1 MEEMFQFIPGA
12 SNLLISHERKATLAD
27 RNFHLFLAPD
37 SAAALP
43 VALPGDTVGCG
54 GVHSL
59 PLTSESQIK
68 DEDSGSSHVLG
79 GGVSGCWVISNSRA
93 LTTGLTSGCGG
104 DLEIS
109 GWNQRLAF

>member
-1 MEEMFQFIPGA
+1 M
-12 SNLLISHERKATLAD
+12 LISHERKATKGD
-27 RNFHLFLAPD
+27 RNFHLFLAPE
-37 SAAALP
+37 SAAARP
-43 VALPGDTVGCG
+43 VALPGDMLVFG
-54 GVHSL
+54 GVHIL

-68 DEDSGSSHVLG
+68 DEDSGSDRVLG

-104 DLEIS
+104 DLDIS